1 MNLLKER
8 IEIDGIVLNESILKV
23 DSFINHQIDPKL
35 AKEIG
40 KEFVNRFKN
49 KKIDKILTIETS
61 GVAFGLMTA
70 LEMNIDLVFA
80 KKAKPSTMSNDNYYQ
95 TVKSFTKNTDYTVTV
110 DKKYLKAGENILII
124 DDFLAHGNAAKGLCN
139 MVNEANANIIGI
151 GIVIEKGF
159 QEGGTILRK
168 EGYKVE
174 SLAIIND
181 MKNNHIKFK

>member
-8 IEIDGIVLNESILKV
+8 IEKDGIILNDSILKV

-40 KEFVNRFKN
+40 KEFAKRFNN
-49 KKIDKILTIETS
+49 KKIDRILTIETS

-70 LEMNIDLVFA
+70 IEMNIDLVFA
-80 KKAKPSTMSNDNYYQ
+80 KKKKPSTMGDNNYTQ
-95 TVKSFTKNTDYTVTV
+95 TVKSFTKNREYSVTV
-110 DKKYLKAGENILII
+110 DKKYLKADENILVI

-139 MVNEANANIIGI
+139 MVKEAGANVIGI

-159 QEGGTILRK
+159 QDGGKLLRK
-168 EGYKVE
+168 EGYTVE
-174 SLAIIND
+174 SLAIIEN
-181 MKNNHIKFK
+181 MKDNHIKFK

>member
-1 MNLLKER
+1 MNLLKKR
-8 IEIDGIVLNESILKV
+8 IEKDGVVLNESILKV
-23 DSFINHQIDPKL
+23 DSFINHQIDPVL

-40 KEFVNRFKN
+40 KEFADRFKN
-49 KKIDKILTIETS
+49 SKIDKILTIETS

-70 LEMNIDLVFA
+70 IEMNIDLVFA
-80 KKAKPSTMSNDNYYQ
+80 KKKKPSTMDGDNYTQ

-110 DKKYLKAGENILII
+110 DKKYLKSNENILII
-124 DDFLAHGNAAKGLCN
+124 DDFLAHGNAARGLCN
-139 MVNEANANIIGI
+139 MVKEAKGNIIGI

-159 QEGGTILRK
+159 QDGGKLLRK

-174 SLAIIND
+174 SLVIIED

>member
-1 MNLLKER
+1 MKTLKDR
-8 IEIDGIVLNESILKV
+8 IEKNGIVLDSSILKV
-23 DSFINHQIDPKL
+23 DSFINHQIDPVL

-40 KEFVNRFKN
+40 IEFSNRFKN

-80 KKAKPSTMSNDNYYQ
+80 KKKKPSTMDGDYYMQ
-95 TVKSFTKNTDYTVTV
+95 TVKSFTKDTDYAVTV
-110 DKKYLKAGENILII
+110 DKKYLSSDENILII

-139 MVNEANANIIGI
+139 MVKEAKANVVGI

-159 QEGGTILRK
+159 QNGGKLLRK
-168 EGYKVE
+168 EGYTVE
-174 SLAIIND
+174 SLAIIED
-181 MKNNHIKFK
+181 MTNNKIKFK